1 MITLKEWMEL
11 VEYRITEG
19 STYNL
24 YSSDA
29 YNLSSWS
36 GEQDGYSMA
45 ITFDTVTQIV
55 YCVEACDY
63 ANNRAYRIVNPAYK
77 GVDKHAEAWD
87 DVNWIDLEVDDDFIQ
102 KCLAIKEGEDYDNRV
117 MIPLTLPD
125 NEMFEIMKMA
135 HERDMTLNA
144 FIEEVLEDYV
154 TKHEHM
160 IK

>member
-1 MITLKEWMEL
+1 
-11 VEYRITEG
+11 
-19 STYNL
+19 
-24 YSSDA
+24 
-29 YNLSSWS
+29 
-36 GEQDGYSMA
+36 MA

>member
-1 MITLKEWMEL
+1 
-11 VEYRITEG
+11 
-19 STYNL
+19 
-24 YSSDA
+24 
-29 YNLSSWS
+29 
-36 GEQDGYSMA
+36 
-45 ITFDTVTQIV
+45 
-55 YCVEACDY
+55 
-63 ANNRAYRIVNPAYK
+63 
-77 GVDKHAEAWD
+77 
-87 DVNWIDLEVDDDFIQ
+87 
-102 KCLAIKEGEDYDNRV
+102 